1 MALEDVMARLSRAED
16 EVARLR
22 DAMVSK
28 ELHDA
33 RMETLRTEI
42 SLVANMAETLSE
54 QVRVEREEH
63 HRSRLVV
70 YGAALAAV
78 SSIGLQVVGL

>member
-16 EVARLR
+16 EVVHLR
-22 DAMVSK
+22 KAMVSK

-33 RMETLRTEI
+33 RMETLRAEI
-42 SLVANMAETLSE
+42 SLVANMAEMLSE

-63 HRSRLVV
+63 HRSKLVV